1 MDYLKTFQDMIT
13 LRGLTEGT
21 VRSYSIYLSAYLD
34 YLADHLHVQPPQ
46 ATYPQMREFITWI
59 QQQRGLSDRTVN
71 SIIAQLRFFTIF
83 VLHQSW
89 DPSQLPR
96 RKFDQY
102 MPFIPSREEVAA
114 IINAI
119 DDLQAKVMV
128 ILMYSAGLRVSEV
141 CNLRYEDIS
150 RAKQHIYISKAKNR
164 SDRFAMLAP
173 VALDALTHYWRVY
186 GKPMEFLFRTRKDPA
201 KHVTPAFVRSH
212 IRAAEQKIGW
222 QHRFC
227 CHTFRHAFA
236 THFYEDTG
244 DLLTL
249 KALLGHR
256 SLRSTVI
263 YVSLSGESLKKY
275 PSPIQSLEVSYV

>member
-1 MDYLKTFQDMIT
+1 MIT
-13 LRGLTEGT
+13 LRGLTKGT
-21 VRSYSIYLSAYLD
+21 VKSYSIYISAYLD
-34 YLADHLHVQPPQ
+34 YLADQLHIQPAQ
-46 ATYPQMREFITWI
+46 ATYQNMREFIIWI
-59 QQQRGLSDRTVN
+59 QQQRGLSDRTIN

-83 VLHQSW
+83 VLHKPW

-114 IINAI
+114 IINAV
-119 DDLQAKVMV
+119 DNLQAKIMI
-128 ILMYSAGLRVSEV
+128 ILMYSAGLRIGEV
-141 CNLRYEDIS
+141 CHLRYQDIS
-150 RAKQHIYISKAKNR
+150 RAKQHIYISRAKNR
-164 SDRFAMLAP
+164 SDRFAILAP
-173 VALDALTHYWRVY
+173 TALDALTHYWRVY
-186 GKPMEFLFRTRKDPA
+186 GRPMDYLFRTRRDPD
-201 KHVTPAFVRSH
+201 KPVSSAFVRTH
-212 IRAAEQKIGW
+212 IQAAEQKLGW
-222 QHRFC
+222 PHRFS

-256 SLRSTVI
+256 SLRSTVV

-275 PSPIQSLEVSYV
+275 PSPIQSLEVFYD